1 MGLDATFHSES
12 QPQQNASQSAL
23 WRSQPWYQAYM
34 AALFESDRGQIED
47 RIRTAKQLILAR
59 ERELLA
65 ARAEL
70 PEQRALNNAL
80 HALHALHACLFSK
93 KLAAIPV
100 PTAAVSQQTSRGL

>member
-12 QPQQNASQSAL
+12 EPQRESAPQSAL
-23 WRSQPWYQAYM
+23 WRSQPWYDAYM
-34 AALFESDRGQIED
+34 AALFESDRAQIED

-80 HALHALHACLFSK
+80 HALHALHACL
-93 KLAAIPV
+93 I
-100 PTAAVSQQTSRGL
+100 SRS